1 MSFVSSSIPGRI
13 RLRHAALRNPDRLA
27 RIERSI
33 GAWPQVRAVSTN
45 AKAGSLL
52 VTYDAAALDANDCA
66 KRCEAAVAELLPGQ
80 AAPASA
86 RAAPASPRHGSP
98 RVRANRMAKR
108 AMLASLAASMLLA
121 AVGAK
126 RWHIGTGVFFLH
138 ALGVHLWVHRRHLI
152 R

>member
-80 AAPASA
+80 AAPAS
-86 RAAPASPRHGSP
+86 PRHGSP
-98 RVRANRMAKR
+98 RVRANRLAKR